1 MPIGD
6 TVISD
11 HLDFRFQGK
20 LLTARRFGTNW
31 KVRSEFNVVTVEL
44 LAYEGWDGADWS
56 VKWRGDGFVH
66 TNHDKSV
73 EFDALTIGYVGHSAQ
88 RWECAWRLK
97 DLIFRHIRCT

>member
-6 TVISD
+6 TVLSD
-11 HLDFRFQGK
+11 HLDYRLQGK